1 MGKINEMVNVI
12 VQMIH
17 DYGVMAVILIIFL
30 ILLWSVLIK
39 PLIRLFWGMLKN
51 VFTSEKNIHKKVLF
65 NFDGQKKEFQL
76 EKTETK
82 KIAYLERKHQGEDV
96 TLEGNSVYK
105 VTYFVYPNIKLIEK
119 ITNWDKKYITLKIEP
134 K

>member
-1 MGKINEMVNVI
+1 MVNVI

-39 PLIRLFWGMLKN
+39 PLIRLFGGMLKN

-65 NFDGQKKEFQL
+65 NFDGQKTEFQL

>member
-39 PLIRLFWGMLKN
+39 PLIRLFGGMLKN
-51 VFTSEKNIHKKVLF
+51 VFTSEKNIHKKV
-65 NFDGQKKEFQL
+65 
-76 EKTETK
+76 
-82 KIAYLERKHQGEDV
+82 YR
-96 TLEGNSVYK
+96 
-105 VTYFVYPNIKLIEK
+105 
-119 ITNWDKKYITLKIEP
+119 
-134 K
+134 

>member
-51 VFTSEKNIHKKVLF
+51 VFTSEKNIHKKV
-65 NFDGQKKEFQL
+65 
-76 EKTETK
+76 
-82 KIAYLERKHQGEDV
+82 YR
-96 TLEGNSVYK
+96 
-105 VTYFVYPNIKLIEK
+105 
-119 ITNWDKKYITLKIEP
+119 
-134 K
+134 

>member
-65 NFDGQKKEFQL
+65 NFDGQKTEFQL